1 MFQSQYCSQLPIK
14 HCYPNL
20 PFHIYCALLSFCPPP
35 LALLVS
41 PQPKY
46 CSTLSFFSL
55 HFPRG
60 QMVLISDKPLVPKC
74 YPNQT
79 NLLIH
84 PHWTHGIC
92 SQHSCKKM
100 QQNQRTKASHRLSVT
115 FEVAFW
121 QILLLT
127 NITISTR
134 QSLCCTETSGTVS
147 LIPRMVSGKMRR
159 KADEKN
165 W

>member
-92 SQHSCKKM
+92 SQQSCKKM

-115 FEVAFW
+115 FEVAFDK
-121 QILLLT
+121 
-127 NITISTR
+127 SY
-134 QSLCCTETSGTVS
+134 S
-147 LIPRMVSGKMRR
+147 
-159 KADEKN
+159 
-165 W
+165 